1 MDNTVTIQ
9 KQEYDFLKKCEQI
22 VNEIKEDESLSE
34 EEINLIEEAK
44 AGKRLSKE
52 EFLNKFN
59 KLQNA

>member
-22 VNEIKEDESLSE
+22 VNEIKEDESHSE

>member
-1 MDNTVTIQ
+1 MDGTITIP
-9 KQEYDFLKKCEQI
+9 KQEYNFLKKCEQI
-22 VNEIKEDESLSE
+22 VSDIKEDESLSE

>member
-1 MDNTVTIQ
+1 MDTTITIP
-9 KQEYDFLKKCEQI
+9 KQEYNFLKKCEQI
-22 VNEIKEDESLSE
+22 VSEIKEDESLSE

-44 AGKRLSKE
+44 GGKRLSKS